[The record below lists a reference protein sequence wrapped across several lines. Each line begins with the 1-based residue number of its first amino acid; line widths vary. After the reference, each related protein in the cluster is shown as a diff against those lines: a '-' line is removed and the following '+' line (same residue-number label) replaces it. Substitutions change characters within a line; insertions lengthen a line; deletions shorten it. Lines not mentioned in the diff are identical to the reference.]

1 MADLGP
7 DNSGGV
13 RDEGV
18 PRRTGSRLWYLLLVP
33 PFVGLLWVP
42 FYAHEKPEL
51 FGFPFFYW
59 YQFAWV
65 PVTALLT
72 WIVFTRVK

>member
-1 MADLGP
+1 MGAIDPQKGDQP
-7 DNSGGV
+7 PSS
-13 RDEGV
+13 
-18 PRRTGSRLWYLLLVP
+18 SRLWYLLLVV

-42 FYAHEKPEL
+42 FYADPKPEL

-65 PVTALLT
+65 PLTALLT
-72 WIVFTRVK
+72 WIVYRKVR

>member
-1 MADLGP
+1 M
-7 DNSGGV
+7 
-13 RDEGV
+13 R
-18 PRRTGSRLWYLLLVP
+18 LLLLL

-42 FYAHEKPEL
+42 FYNSSEPSL

-59 YQFAWV
+59 YQLLWV

-72 WIVFTRVK
+72 FVVWRSERP